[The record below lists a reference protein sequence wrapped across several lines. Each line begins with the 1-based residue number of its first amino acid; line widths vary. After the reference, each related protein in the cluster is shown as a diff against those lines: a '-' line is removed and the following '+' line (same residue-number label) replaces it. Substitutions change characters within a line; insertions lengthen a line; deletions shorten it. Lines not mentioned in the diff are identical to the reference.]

1 MALRFYETTDHA
13 KLYQAYRPNYE
24 NAGIEDAYAT
34 YLSKYFQQAPFGTA
48 VDVGCG
54 TGQGTRILTSLFQ
67 KVIGIDVSDA
77 MLREAEIATNST
89 NVEYRNSRAE
99 DMQFLADESVDL
111 INVATAMHWLD
122 APTFLKEVN
131 RVLRP
136 GGCCAY
142 IYPKSSKCYDL
153 KLDDDVGKE
162 DVSRRIC
169 NLFHEFCGEC
179 FGEFNQ
185 VFSKMNEEYPTHP
198 GYTDV
203 TKYQDALRA
212 VSSAPSSVKIQVIL
226 PMGVTLSRKPYH
238 FKSL

>member
-1 MALRFYETTDHA
+1 MR
-13 KLYQAYRPNYE
+13 QR
-24 NAGIEDAYAT
+24 
-34 YLSKYFQQAPFGTA
+34 QAPFGTA

-67 KVIGIDVSDA
+67 KVIGLDISDA

-122 APTFLKEVN
+122 APIFLKEVN

-142 IYPKSSKCYDL
+142 IGPKSSKSYDL

-169 NLFHEFCGEC
+169 NLFHEVR
-179 FGEFNQ
+179 Q
-185 VFSKMNEEYPTHP
+185 LK
-198 GYTDV
+198 
-203 TKYQDALRA
+203 
-212 VSSAPSSVKIQVIL
+212 
-226 PMGVTLSRKPYH
+226 
-238 FKSL
+238 

>member
-1 MALRFYETTDHA
+1 MRVFIVSHRARYYI
-13 KLYQAYRPNYE
+13 KV
-24 NAGIEDAYAT
+24 DAF
-34 YLSKYFQQAPFGTA
+34 SAPFGTA

-54 TGQGTRILTSLFQ
+54 TGQGTRILTSHFQ

-169 NLFHEFCGEC
+169 NLFHG
-179 FGEFNQ
+179 
-185 VFSKMNEEYPTHP
+185 KAT
-198 GYTDV
+198 
-203 TKYQDALRA
+203 
-212 VSSAPSSVKIQVIL
+212 
-226 PMGVTLSRKPYH
+226 
-238 FKSL
+238 